1 MVLNLRIFITL
12 FLAVFVTVMGVG
24 IVAPLLPVYAHEL
37 GAGAFQIGLIFGA
50 FSLTRTIFVPYFG
63 KLSDIKGKKPLL
75 TLGMF
80 LYFLVSLLYLV
91 SSNVHAL
98 ILIRLGQGFAS
109 AMIFPVAQAYVGTI
123 TPKNKEGF
131 IMGLFN
137 ISLYGGLS
145 FGPIVGG
152 VVKDLLNIQFSF
164 LTMGAFTLLG
174 FALCLLLLPSE
185 KGDEGR
191 QASRPKRP
199 IRYLHLIKEPAVFS
213 LFIFRLCFTT
223 GIGFIWAFLPLLAST
238 RLHLSS
244 SSIGFVIMISVLVSG
259 VFQVP
264 MGFLADRF
272 SKKLLIG
279 LGGILGALSLILVQ
293 IASTFGEL
301 FLASGLFGL
310 AGGIAFPALMA
321 LGVIEGR
328 RAEAMGSI
336 MGLLAMAHSLGMLI
350 GPLLAGVIID
360 LFSFNM
366 VFIMGTLILLTGS
379 FIFVAMH
386 RASQEQV
393 TLEI

>member
-1 MVLNLRIFITL
+1 MVLNLKIFITL
-12 FLAVFVTVMGVG
+12 FLAVFVTIMGVG

-131 IMGLFN
+131 TMGLFN

-145 FGPIVGG
+145 FGPILGG
-152 VVKDLLNIQFSF
+152 VVKDLWNIQVSF
-164 LTMGAFTLLG
+164 LTMGAFTFLG

-185 KGDEGR
+185 KGHEGG
-191 QASRPKRP
+191 QASVPKKP
-199 IRYLHLIKEPAVFS
+199 IGYLRLIKEPAIFS
-213 LFIFRLCFTT
+213 LFTFRFCFTT
-223 GIGFIWAFLPLLAST
+223 GIGFIWGFLPLLAST

-244 SSIGFVIMISVLVSG
+244 STIGFVVMISVLVSG
-259 VFQVP
+259 VFQMP

-272 SKKLLIG
+272 NKKLLIT
-279 LGGILGALSLILVQ
+279 LGGILGALSLLLVQ
-293 IASTFGEL
+293 IAGTFGEL
-301 FLASGLFGL
+301 FLASALFGL

-328 RAEAMGSI
+328 RVEAMGSI

-360 LFSFNM
+360 LFSFST
-366 VFIMGTLILLTGS
+366 VFIIGTFILLTGS

-386 RASQEQV
+386 RASPEQV

>member
-191 QASRPKRP
+191 QASRPKKP

>member
-264 MGFLADRF
+264 MGFLADKF

>member
-1 MVLNLRIFITL
+1 
-12 FLAVFVTVMGVG
+12 MGVG

-63 KLSDIKGKKPLL
+63 KLSDVKGKKPLL

-80 LYFLVSLLYLV
+80 LYFLFSLLYLI

-98 ILIRLGQGFAS
+98 ILVRLGQGFAS
-109 AMIFPVAQAYVGTI
+109 AMIFPVAQAYVGMI

-137 ISLYGGLS
+137 VSLYGGLS
-145 FGPIVGG
+145 FGPILGG
-152 VVKDLLNIQFSF
+152 VVKDLFNIQFSF
-164 LTMGAFTLLG
+164 LTMGAFTFLG
-174 FALCLLLLPSE
+174 FILCLALLPSE
-185 KGDEGR
+185 KRHGGGLDS
-191 QASRPKRP
+191 APKKP
-199 IRYLHLIKEPAVFS
+199 LGYLHLIREPGIFS
-213 LFIFRLCFTT
+213 LFIFRFCFTT

-238 RLHLSS
+238 RLNLSS
-244 SSIGFVIMISVLVSG
+244 ATIGFVVMISVLVSG
-259 VFQVP
+259 VFQTP

-272 SKKLLIG
+272 NKKLLITF
-279 LGGILGALSLILVQ
+279 GGILGALSLFLVQ
-293 IASTFGEL
+293 TANTFGEL

-328 RAEAMGSI
+328 RLEAMGSI
-336 MGLLAMAHSLGMLI
+336 MGLLALAHSLGMLI
-350 GPLLAGVIID
+350 GPLLAGLIID
-360 LFSFNM
+360 FFSFSM
-366 VFIMGTLILLTGS
+366 VFFMGTLILVTGS
-379 FIFVAMH
+379 LVFVALH

-393 TLEI
+393 TSEI

>member
-1 MVLNLRIFITL
+1 MVLNLKVFITL
-12 FLAVFVTVMGVG
+12 FLAVFATIMGVG

-50 FSLTRTIFVPYFG
+50 FSLTRTVFVPYFG

-91 SSNVHAL
+91 SSNIYAL
-98 ILIRLGQGFAS
+98 ILVRLGQGFAS
-109 AMIFPVAQAYVGTI
+109 AMIFPVAQAYVGLI

-137 ISLYGGLS
+137 VSLYGGLS
-145 FGPIVGG
+145 VGPILGG
-152 VVKDLLNIQFSF
+152 LVKDLFNIQFSF
-164 LTMGAFTLLG
+164 LTMGAFTFLG
-174 FALCLLLLPSE
+174 FILCLLLLPSE
-185 KGDEGR
+185 KVYEAR
-191 QASRPKRP
+191 QAPVPKKP
-199 IRYLHLIKEPAVFS
+199 IGYVHLIREAAIFS
-213 LFIFRLCFTT
+213 LFIFRLCFTA

-244 SSIGFVIMISVLVSG
+244 STIGFVVMISVLVSG
-259 VFQVP
+259 VFQTP

-272 SKKLLIG
+272 NKKLLIT
-279 LGGILGALSLILVQ
+279 LGGILGALSLLLVQ
-293 IASTFGEL
+293 LANTFGEL

-310 AGGIAFPALMA
+310 AGGISFPALMA

-328 RAEAMGSI
+328 RLQAMGSI
-336 MGLLAMAHSLGMLI
+336 MGLLAMAHSLGMLL

-360 LFSFNM
+360 LFSFGM
-366 VFIMGTLILLTGS
+366 VFIIGTLILITGS
-379 FIFVAMH
+379 SVFVALH
-386 RASQEQV
+386 RGSQEQV

>member
-1 MVLNLRIFITL
+1 MVLNLKIFITL
-12 FLAVFVTVMGVG
+12 FLSVFVTILGVG

-37 GAGAFQIGLIFGA
+37 GASAFQVGLIFGA

-63 KLSDIKGKKPLL
+63 KLSDIKGRKPFL
-75 TLGMF
+75 TRGMF
-80 LYFLVSLLYLV
+80 LYFFVSLFYLV

-131 IMGLFN
+131 TMGLFN

-145 FGPIVGG
+145 FGPIMGG

-164 LTMGAFTLLG
+164 LTMGAFSLLG
-174 FALCLLLLPSE
+174 FILCLLLLPSE
-185 KGDEGR
+185 KGYEGR
-191 QASRPKRP
+191 QGAVTKKP
-199 IRYLHLIKEPAVFS
+199 IRYLRLVKEPAVFS
-213 LFIFRLCFTT
+213 LFTFRFCFTT
-223 GIGFIWAFLPLLAST
+223 GIGLIWAFLPLLAST

-244 SSIGFVIMISVLVSG
+244 SAIGFIVMISVLVSG
-259 VFQVP
+259 VFQTP

-272 SKKLLIG
+272 SKRLLIT
-279 LGGILGALSLILVQ
+279 LGGILGAVSLFLVP
-293 IASTFGEL
+293 AAGTFGEL
-301 FLASGLFGL
+301 FLVSGLFGL
-310 AGGIAFPALMA
+310 AGGIAIPALMA

-328 RAEAMGSI
+328 RLEAMGSI

-350 GPLLAGVIID
+350 GPLLAGIIID
-360 LFSFNM
+360 LFSFSV
-366 VFIMGTLILLTGS
+366 VFMIGTLILLAGS

-393 TLEI
+393 TIEI